1 MAPANATKAVG
12 TAEQGTT
19 AQHVADVRFVG
30 ADRTVLYVF
39 DFLFQAE
46 DGIRDVAVT
55 GVQTCALPISAL
67 GAALRAF
74 HGEQVA
80 QGREIGW
87 EEVVAGFV
95 EPVARVRPDP
105 SSVAVYAGLKPVYAA
120 CEAHALGRGPDPTP
134 LVEAFRSGLDPD

>member
-1 MAPANATKAVG
+1 VAIHATGGA
-12 TAEQGTT
+12 
-19 AQHVADVRFVG
+19 AQNRAILQVMADVHG
-30 ADRTVLYVF
+30 AEVRQLAV
-39 DFLFQAE
+39 AE
-46 DGIRDVAVT
+46 SA
-55 GVQTCALPISAL
+55 AL

-87 EEVVAGFV
+87 EEVVTGFV

-105 SSVAVYAGLKPVYAA
+105 LSVAVYAGLKPVYAA

-134 LVEAFRSGLDPD
+134 LVEAFRSGRDPD

>member
-1 MAPANATKAVG
+1 MCSVRRRATTWRWCASRTARSPASASETRTGSNGMVFRGCCVTRRRAGGGGGRGGVGEWAAVG
-12 TAEQGTT
+12 A
-19 AQHVADVRFVG
+19 
-30 ADRTVLYVF
+30 
-39 DFLFQAE
+39 
-46 DGIRDVAVT
+46 AV
-55 GVQTCALPISAL
+55 
-67 GAALRAF
+67 RAF